1 MSGYFKFSFLFVIID
16 TAHGASW
23 VWFPFKNLFC
33 WNKTEKKKRNSL
45 NACHHQPN
53 NSLCRMQDH
62 GSHTLFVIGQ
72 CGFGATCRQVPQSYC
87 AVMTSRHNLA
97 TEEKTRQIRAKR
109 KMCPSR
115 IVLLQTQ
122 NNFSSF
128 HSYLAYLPN
137 FHNWIP
143 PNIFCHLYRYSTN
156 LHHPPHTHTHNFY
169 I

>member
-1 MSGYFKFSFLFVIID
+1 
-16 TAHGASW
+16 
-23 VWFPFKNLFC
+23 
-33 WNKTEKKKRNSL
+33 
-45 NACHHQPN
+45 
-53 NSLCRMQDH
+53 MQDH

-97 TEEKTRQIRAKR
+97 TEEKTPQIRAKR

-128 HSYLAYLPN
+128 HSYLAYLLN
-137 FHNWIP
+137 LHNRIP
-143 PNIFCHLYRYSTN
+143 PTYSAICTGI
-156 LHHPPHTHTHNFY
+156 LQTYITPSRTHTQPLHLNNMALKCNIKITKEVKQHANLCVKQSRLHCCNPQSY
-169 I
+169 CVQP